1 MATPAE
7 LAFERTNLDEN
18 QLGHLQRL
26 LGTWGI
32 LADLSFSDLVLL
44 APMADP
50 PDDLAPLRHEAVHGD
65 GTELVILGQMRPSNS
80 ATVVEHDLVGQTVA
94 STDWPLAVL
103 TVETGEVTRGEVL
116 LESGDEP
123 VRLHCIPVR
132 CGGTTVAVL
141 ARLAAGAGRRPGHLE
156 RTYRDLFDRFAVM
169 ISESTF
175 PFPSEEVA
183 TEEAPR
189 VGDGVVVV
197 DEEGRVRYAS
207 PNATNALHR
216 MGMYSQTEG
225 RRLTDLGIE
234 ESAIEWALASA
245 LPVVEEVE
253 RRPDVT
259 VLLHCIPLMAD
270 DVVTGCL
277 VLLRDVT
284 DVRRLD
290 RLLLSK
296 DAAIREVHHRV
307 KNNLQTISALL
318 RLQARRLPRGEGRVA
333 LFEAERRV
341 RSIAI
346 VHEILSREPSD
357 QVPFDEIV
365 TSLIRMAEDS
375 VVQGMGLTFEVT
387 GELGEVPADVAT
399 PLAVVL
405 AELLQNAVEHAF
417 THAGGEYEPEH
428 GDPSALGDHGP
439 VAGTQPPGRIRVHLV
454 NDLSSLT
461 LEVIDNGSGLP
472 EGFDIEATQSLG
484 LSIVRDLVRSQMDG
498 TITMRNRRDQVPGTR
513 GTIVAIRLPVQ
524 DGDAGL

>member
-7 LAFERTNLDEN
+7 LAFERTNLDDD
-18 QLGHLQRL
+18 QLAHLQRL

-32 LADLSFSDLVLL
+32 LADLSFSDLVLM
-44 APMADP
+44 APMAPDLSDP
-50 PDDLAPLRHEAVHGD
+50 RPGGL
-65 GTELVILGQMRPSNS
+65 ELVILGQMRPSNS
-80 ATVVEHDLVGQTVA
+80 STVIEHDLVGQTV
-94 STDWPLAVL
+94 DVEVWPLVVE
-103 TVETGEVTRGEVL
+103 TFETGESSRGEIVL
-116 LESGDEP
+116 EPGSEP
-123 VRLHCIPVR
+123 VRLQCIPVR
-132 CGGTTVAVL
+132 CQGEIVSVL
-141 ARLAAGAGRRPGHLE
+141 ARLSSGAGRRPGHLE
-156 RTYRDLFDRFAVM
+156 RTYRDVFNRFATM
-169 ISESTF
+169 LSEGSF

-189 VGDGVVVV
+189 VGDGVVLV
-197 DEEGRVRYAS
+197 DEEARVRYAS

-216 MGMYSQTEG
+216 MGMYSQIEG

-259 VLLHCIPLMAD
+259 VLLHCIPLIQESL
-270 DVVTGCL
+270 VTGCI

-318 RLQARRLPRGEGRVA
+318 RLQARRLPPGGGRVA

-365 TSLIRMAEDS
+365 TSLIRMAKDS
-375 VVQGMGLTFEVT
+375 VVSRHLTFEVT
-387 GELGEVPADVAT
+387 GGLGEVPADVAT

-405 AELLQNAVEHAF
+405 AELVQNAIEHAF
-417 THAGGEYEPEH
+417 LDFEADGTDGADGADGADGTDGADGAGGVER
-428 GDPSALGDHGP
+428 GAT
-439 VAGTQPPGRIRVHLV
+439 GTISVNLHTDGKLLRV
-454 NDLSSLT
+454 
-461 LEVIDNGSGLP
+461 EVVDDGSGLP
-472 EGFDIEATQSLG
+472 DGFDIEETQSLG
-484 LSIVRDLVRSQMDG
+484 LSIVRDLVRSQLDG
-498 TITMRNRRDQVPGTR
+498 TITMQNRNVNGSDHSGTQV
-513 GTIVAIRLPVQ
+513 TIELQSRNPQPI
-524 DGDAGL
+524 GL

>member
-1 MATPAE
+1 M
-7 LAFERTNLDEN
+7 L
-18 QLGHLQRL
+18 
-26 LGTWGI
+26 
-32 LADLSFSDLVLL
+32 
-44 APMADP
+44 
-50 PDDLAPLRHEAVHGD
+50 
-65 GTELVILGQMRPSNS
+65 
-80 ATVVEHDLVGQTVA
+80 
-94 STDWPLAVL
+94 
-103 TVETGEVTRGEVL
+103 
-116 LESGDEP
+116 
-123 VRLHCIPVR
+123 
-132 CGGTTVAVL
+132 
-141 ARLAAGAGRRPGHLE
+141 
-156 RTYRDLFDRFAVM
+156 
-169 ISESTF
+169 SESTF

-189 VGDGVVVV
+189 VGDGIVLV

-216 MGMYSQTEG
+216 MGMYSQLEG
-225 RRLTDLGIE
+225 RRLYDLGLE

-253 RRPDVT
+253 RRPDVI
-259 VLLHCIPLMAD
+259 VLLHCVPLLARGN
-270 DVVTGCL
+270 VTGCL

-318 RLQARRLPRGEGRVA
+318 RLQARRLPPGVGRVA

-341 RSIAI
+341 RSISI

-365 TSLIRMAEDS
+365 SALIRMAEDS
-375 VVQGMGLTFEVT
+375 VLSSAKVTFSVT

-417 THAGGEYEPEH
+417 IEFDEDEADRPDHPGVV
-428 GDPSALGDHGP
+428 PSRNIASSVGHI
-439 VAGTQPPGRIRVHLV
+439 AVHLV
-454 NDLSSLT
+454 ADGTRLSV
-461 LEVIDNGSGLP
+461 EVSDDGSGLP
-472 EGFDIEATQSLG
+472 EGFDFDVTTSLG
-484 LSIVRDLVRSQMDG
+484 LSIVRDLVRTQLDG
-498 TITMRNRRDQVPGTR
+498 TIVMRNRHEDDAGSTGTAVL
-513 GTIVAIRLPVQ
+513 IELPVREAQ
-524 DGDAGL
+524 RVGS

>member
-1 MATPAE
+1 M
-7 LAFERTNLDEN
+7 
-18 QLGHLQRL
+18 
-26 LGTWGI
+26 
-32 LADLSFSDLVLL
+32 VL
-44 APMADP
+44 
-50 PDDLAPLRHEAVHGD
+50 
-65 GTELVILGQMRPSNS
+65 
-80 ATVVEHDLVGQTVA
+80 
-94 STDWPLAVL
+94 
-103 TVETGEVTRGEVL
+103 
-116 LESGDEP
+116 
-123 VRLHCIPVR
+123 
-132 CGGTTVAVL
+132 
-141 ARLAAGAGRRPGHLE
+141 
-156 RTYRDLFDRFAVM
+156 
-169 ISESTF
+169 
-175 PFPSEEVA
+175 
-183 TEEAPR
+183 
-189 VGDGVVVV
+189 V

-216 MGMYSQTEG
+216 MGMYSQIEG

-259 VLLHCIPLMAD
+259 VLLHCIPLLAQD
-270 DVVTGCL
+270 DVTGCL

-318 RLQARRLPRGEGRVA
+318 RLQARRLPPGGGRVA

-346 VHEILSREPSD
+346 VHEILSREPGD

-375 VVQGMGLTFEVT
+375 VVLSRPVTFEVV
-387 GELGEVPADVAT
+387 GVLGEVPADVAT

-417 THAGGEYEPEH
+417 PDVADEDGADGPAVGPAGRPHPG
-428 GDPSALGDHGP
+428 
-439 VAGTQPPGRIRVHLV
+439 PPGQRRGQPGPGGVRRRFGPARGVRHRRDPEPRAVHRPRPGPQPAGRVHHHAQPARER
-454 NDLSSLT
+454 T
-461 LEVIDNGSGLP
+461 PGPQG
-472 EGFDIEATQSLG
+472 
-484 LSIVRDLVRSQMDG
+484 
-498 TITMRNRRDQVPGTR
+498 RR
-513 GTIVAIRLPVQ
+513 
-524 DGDAGL
+524 

>member
-1 MATPAE
+1 MPTPAE
-7 LAFERTNLDEN
+7 LAFERTNLDEV
-18 QLGHLQRL
+18 QLNHLQRL

-44 APMADP
+44 AP
-50 PDDLAPLRHEAVHGD
+50 LAPDAPDYREE
-65 GTELVILGQMRPSNS
+65 GTELIVLGQMRPSNS
-80 ATVVEHDLVGQTVA
+80 ATVVQHDLVGQTA
-94 STDWPLAVL
+94 GSADWTLAVL
-103 TVETGEVTRGEVL
+103 TVESGEPTRGELVL
-116 LESGDEP
+116 EPDDEP

-132 CGGTTVAVL
+132 CEGTTVAVL

-156 RTYRDLFDRFAVM
+156 RTYRDLFDRFALM
-169 ISESTF
+169 LAESTF

-189 VGDGVVVV
+189 VGDGIVLV

-216 MGMYSQTEG
+216 MGMYSQIEG

-259 VLLHCIPLMAD
+259 VLLHCIPLIAHQE
-270 DVVTGCL
+270 VTGCL

-318 RLQARRLPRGEGRVA
+318 RLQARRLPPGGGRVA

-365 TSLIRMAEDS
+365 TSLVRMAEDS
-375 VVQGMGLTFEVT
+375 VVLSRPVTFSVT
-387 GELGEVPADVAT
+387 GGLGEVPADVAT

-417 THAGGEYEPEH
+417 LELEVDGE
-428 GDPSALGDHGP
+428 GDGDADDGVSQTVGHI
-439 VAGTQPPGRIRVHLV
+439 QVHLV
-454 NDLSSLT
+454 NDVTALS
-461 LEVIDNGSGLP
+461 LEVTDDGSGLP
-472 EGFDIEATQSLG
+472 DGFDIDDTQSLG
-484 LSIVRDLVRSQMDG
+484 LSIVRDLVRSQLNG
-498 TITMRNRRDQVPGTR
+498 TITMRNRQDVDPGTS
-513 GTIVAIRLPVQ
+513 GTVVTIGLPVQ
-524 DGDAGL
+524 EAQRIGL

>member
-1 MATPAE
+1 MAPPAE
-7 LAFERTNLDEN
+7 LAFERT
-18 QLGHLQRL
+18 
-26 LGTWGI
+26 
-32 LADLSFSDLVLL
+32 
-44 APMADP
+44 
-50 PDDLAPLRHEAVHGD
+50 
-65 GTELVILGQMRPSNS
+65 
-80 ATVVEHDLVGQTVA
+80 
-94 STDWPLAVL
+94 
-103 TVETGEVTRGEVL
+103 
-116 LESGDEP
+116 
-123 VRLHCIPVR
+123 
-132 CGGTTVAVL
+132 
-141 ARLAAGAGRRPGHLE
+141 
-156 RTYRDLFDRFAVM
+156 YRDVFNRFAVM
-169 ISESTF
+169 LAEGSF
-175 PFPSEEVA
+175 PFPNEEVA

-189 VGDGVVVV
+189 VGDGVVLV

-216 MGMYSQTEG
+216 MGMYSQIEG

-259 VLLHCIPLMAD
+259 VLLHCIPLIEAGG
-270 DVVTGCL
+270 VSGCI

-318 RLQARRLPRGEGRVA
+318 RLQARRLPPGGGRVA

-365 TSLIRMAEDS
+365 TSLIRMAKDS
-375 VVQGMGLTFEVT
+375 VISRHLEFEVT
-387 GELGEVPADVAT
+387 GGLGEVPADVAT

-405 AELLQNAVEHAF
+405 AELVQNAIEHAYLDF
-417 THAGGEYEPEH
+417 EAEEDGAGAMP
-428 GDPSALGDHGP
+428 DRDAT
-439 VAGTQPPGRIRVHLV
+439 GTIRVDQFTDGVVLRV
-454 NDLSSLT
+454 
-461 LEVIDNGSGLP
+461 EVIDDGSGLP
-472 EGFDIEATQSLG
+472 EGFDIDETQSLG
-484 LSIVRDLVRSQMDG
+484 LSIVRDLVRSQLDG
-498 TITMRNRRDQVPGTR
+498 TITMRNRSVDGQGESGTL
-513 GTIVAIRLPVQ
+513 VAIELPVREPQ
-524 DGDAGL
+524 PIGQ

>member
-1 MATPAE
+1 M
-7 LAFERTNLDEN
+7 
-18 QLGHLQRL
+18 
-26 LGTWGI
+26 
-32 LADLSFSDLVLL
+32 LS
-44 APMADP
+44 
-50 PDDLAPLRHEAVHGD
+50 E
-65 GTELVILGQMRPSNS
+65 
-80 ATVVEHDLVGQTVA
+80 
-94 STDWPLAVL
+94 
-103 TVETGEVTRGEVL
+103 
-116 LESGDEP
+116 
-123 VRLHCIPVR
+123 
-132 CGGTTVAVL
+132 
-141 ARLAAGAGRRPGHLE
+141 GA
-156 RTYRDLFDRFAVM
+156 
-169 ISESTF
+169 F

-189 VGDGVVVV
+189 VGDGVVLV

-216 MGMYSQTEG
+216 MGMYSQIEG

-259 VLLHCIPLMAD
+259 VLLHCIPLIQAD
-270 DVVTGCL
+270 LVTGCI

-318 RLQARRLPRGEGRVA
+318 RLQARRLPPGGGRVA

-365 TSLIRMAEDS
+365 TSLIRMAKDS
-375 VVQGMGLTFEVT
+375 VVSRHLTFEVT
-387 GELGEVPADVAT
+387 GALGEVPAEVAT

-405 AELLQNAVEHAF
+405 AELVQNAIEHAF
-417 THAGGEYEPEH
+417 LDFEAEGEERRGPTTPATGTSSGPSGCDLQAEGG
-428 GDPSALGDHGP
+428 LL
-439 VAGTQPPGRIRVHLV
+439 RV
-454 NDLSSLT
+454 
-461 LEVIDNGSGLP
+461 EVLDDGSGLP
-472 EGFDIEATQSLG
+472 ERLRHRGHPEPRAVHRPGPGAQSARGVHHHARPGYRRPGRHRDTGRHRAAGPRPATDRPVAGAPAAPVGF
-484 LSIVRDLVRSQMDG
+484 
-498 TITMRNRRDQVPGTR
+498 RRDRVAGGGWRSGSPAAGGQPGLAELAALLLRRPTPDARLLVGGEGEVEARSPGPHSCGRLVWPTR
-513 GTIVAIRLPVQ
+513 SGRPPARSCRWGRTDRARCSDRRRTVASRLRPTRLC
-524 DGDAGL
+524 GST

>member
-7 LAFERTNLDEN
+7 LAFQRTDLDDV

-44 APMADP
+44 APVAPASRDHAD
-50 PDDLAPLRHEAVHGD
+50 D
-65 GTELVILGQMRPSNS
+65 GTEMVVLGQMRPSNT
-80 ATVVEHDLVGQTVA
+80 ATVVQHDLVGESVG
-94 STDWPLAVL
+94 TDRWPEAVL
-103 TVETGEVTRGEVL
+103 TFESGEVATGELVVGP
-116 LESGDEP
+116 ESES
-123 VRLHCIPVR
+123 VRIHCIPVR
-132 CGGTTVAVL
+132 CEGTVVAVL
-141 ARLAAGAGRRPGHLE
+141 VRISAGAGRRPGHLE
-156 RTYRDLFDRFAVM
+156 RTYRNVFDRFAVM
-169 ISESTF
+169 VAESTF
-175 PFPSEEVA
+175 PFPSEELA

-189 VGDGVVVV
+189 VGDGVVLV
-197 DEEGRVRYAS
+197 DEEGCVHFAS

-216 MGMYSQTEG
+216 MGMYSQIEG

-259 VLLHCIPLMAD
+259 VLLHCIPLLAAD
-270 DVVTGCL
+270 QVTGCL

-318 RLQARRLPRGEGRVA
+318 RLQARRLPPGGGRVA

-346 VHEILSREPSD
+346 VHEILSREPGD
-357 QVPFDEIV
+357 QVPFEEIV

-375 VVQGMGLTFEVT
+375 VVLSRPLSFEVI
-387 GELGEVPADVAT
+387 GGLGEVPADVAT

-405 AELLQNAVEHAF
+405 AELLQNAIEHAF
-417 THAGGEYEPEH
+417 LEFGSEDGSGRGEAGG
-428 GDPSALGDHGP
+428 PSGGSDDQGP
-439 VAGTQPPGRIRVHLV
+439 PHMVGRIRVHLV
-454 NDLSSLT
+454 NDLGKLI
-461 LEVIDNGSGLP
+461 LEVIDDGSGLP
-472 EGFDIEATQSLG
+472 DNFDIDASESLG
-484 LSIVRDLVRSQMDG
+484 LSIVRDLVRSQLHG
-498 TITMRNRRDQVPGTR
+498 TITMRSRNEVCPGES
-513 GTIVAIRLPVQ
+513 GTVVAIELPAPEAQRV
-524 DGDAGL
+524 GL